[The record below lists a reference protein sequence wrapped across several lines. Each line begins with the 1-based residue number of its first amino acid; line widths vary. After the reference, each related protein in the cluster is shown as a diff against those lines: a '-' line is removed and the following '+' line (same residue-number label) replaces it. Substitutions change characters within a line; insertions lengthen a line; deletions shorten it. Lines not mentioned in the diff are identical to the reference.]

1 MRAAGLPRLMLVTD
15 RRVARRG
22 DLLRAVRDA
31 FQGGVRLVQVREKDL
46 PDEPFRALL
55 LRLLEAAP
63 EGARLVVNGRPAIAR
78 SAGVG
83 LHMPA
88 ALPAPNREGIALY
101 GRSAHDEADCRA
113 ALAERVDYLVIGP
126 VFPTP
131 SKPGHPGSGVE
142 LARRA
147 AEIARPVPV
156 YAIGGVTVS
165 RVPEI
170 VHAGAHGVAVCR
182 AILQA
187 PSPRQAA
194 EAFAL
199 ALEVAARKAP

>member
-1 MRAAGLPRLMLVTD
+1 MSAAALPRLMLVTD
-15 RRVARRG
+15 RRAARRG
-22 DLLRAVRDA
+22 DLVRAVRDA
-31 FQGGVRLVQVREKDL
+31 LAGGVRLVQVREKDL
-46 PDEPFRALL
+46 PDDSFRDL
-55 LRLLEAAP
+55 LRRLAEAAP
-63 EGARLVVNGRPAIAR
+63 EGTTFVVNGRPEIAR
-78 SAGVG
+78 AAGVG

-88 ALPAPNREGIALY
+88 ALPAPRREGIALY

-113 ALAERVDYLVIGP
+113 AVAEGVDYLVIGP
-126 VFPTP
+126 VFPTK

-147 AEIARPVPV
+147 AELVRPVPV

-170 VHAGAHGVAVCR
+170 LHAGVHGVAVCR
-182 AILQA
+182 AILEA

-199 ALEVAARKAP
+199 ALDVASG

>member
-1 MRAAGLPRLMLVTD
+1 MTAAGLPRLMLVTD

-31 FQGGVRLVQVREKDL
+31 FEGGVRLVQVREKDL
-46 PDEPFRALL
+46 PDESVRQL
-55 LRLLEAAP
+55 LRQLLESAP
-63 EGARLVVNGRPAIAR
+63 EGATLVVNGRPDLAR
-78 SAGVG
+78 ETGVG

-88 ALPAPNREGIALY
+88 ALPAPQREGIALY
-101 GRSAHDEADCRA
+101 GRSAHDEAQCRA
-113 ALAERVDYLVIGP
+113 ALAERVDYVVAGP
-126 VFPTP
+126 VFPTA

-147 AEIARPVPV
+147 AELARPVPV

-165 RVPEI
+165 RVPELL
-170 VHAGAHGVAVCR
+170 HAGAHGVAVCR

-199 ALEVAARKAP
+199 ALEVASG